1 MKKMSTYSFDFIDC
15 DETRNATII
24 VYNIIIQNNLL
35 IWASKYT
42 SKCYDNNQQLVA
54 ELASEQGINGILM
67 GGSIMRVATVAK
79 DGYHE
84 LEREWYEEN
93 K

>member
-1 MKKMSTYSFDFIDC
+1 MTSPTFDFIDC

-35 IWASKYT
+35 DWASKYT
-42 SKCYDNNQQLVA
+42 AYSYDTNQQLVA
-54 ELASEQGINGILM
+54 ELVSKQGIDGILM
-67 GGSIMRVATVAK
+67 GGSIMRVAIVAK
-79 DGYHE
+79 DGYDA
-84 LEREWYEEN
+84 LKRKWNAN

>member
-1 MKKMSTYSFDFIDC
+1 MSVPSFDFIDC

-35 IWASKYT
+35 IWASMYNP
-42 SKCYDNNQQLVA
+42 KCCDTTHQLVA
-54 ELASEQGINGILM
+54 ELASEQGIDGILM

-79 DGYHE
+79 DGYGE
-84 LEREWYEEN
+84 LERQWNEEN
-93 K
+93 KY

>member
-1 MKKMSTYSFDFIDC
+1 MKKMKTPTFDFIDC

-35 IWASKYT
+35 DWISKYT
-42 SKCYDNNQQLVA
+42 AYSYDTNQQLVA
-54 ELASEQGINGILM
+54 ELASEQGIDGILM
-67 GGSIMRVATVAK
+67 GGSIMRVAIVAK
-79 DGYHE
+79 DGYDA
-84 LEREWYEEN
+84 LKRKWNAN

>member
-1 MKKMSTYSFDFIDC
+1 MKKMKTPTFDFIDC

-35 IWASKYT
+35 DWVSKYT
-42 SKCYDNNQQLVA
+42 PYCCDTNQQLVA
-54 ELASEQGINGILM
+54 KLASEQGIDGILM
-67 GGSIMRVATVAK
+67 GGSIMRVSIVAK
-79 DGYHE
+79 EGYE
-84 LEREWYEEN
+84 KLKRRWNAN

>member
-1 MKKMSTYSFDFIDC
+1 MSTPSFDFIDC

-42 SKCYDNNQQLVA
+42 SKCCDTNQQLVA
-54 ELASEQGINGILM
+54 ELAWKQGIEGILM

-79 DGYHE
+79 DGYDE
-84 LEREWYEEN
+84 LERGWNQAN
-93 K
+93 KE

>member
-1 MKKMSTYSFDFIDC
+1 MKKMKTPTFDFINC

-35 IWASKYT
+35 DWISKYT
-42 SKCYDNNQQLVA
+42 MYSYDTNQQLVA
-54 ELASEQGINGILM
+54 ELASEKGIDGILM
-67 GGSIMRVATVAK
+67 GGSIMRVAILAK
-79 DGYHE
+79 YGYEE
-84 LEREWYEEN
+84 LERRWNAN